1 MHDTSGESPRQGRV
15 PATVDA
21 IRLLS
26 SDFTAMSYLKAK
38 HYPTVRFVMP
48 PFRFALDRASAPL
61 VATAALLLLA
71 GCGSSAPIG
80 NATTPATVEARAL
93 APVPATAV
101 EAQLLRAA
109 SEWMGV
115 PYRFGG
121 TTKSG
126 VDCSALVRAVYAGA
140 FSLHLTRSTRTQVN
154 EGIAVRRDDLRTG
167 DLVFFR
173 TGPNQRH
180 VGIYLDGGRLL
191 HASSSRDRVLVD
203 DFNQRHFQ
211 ETYWTARRL
220 LDVRPGDGPAPPVF
234 ASTAPPAQPVARP
247 EAARP
252 GPAPSGPARSG
263 W

>member
-1 MHDTSGESPRQGRV
+1 
-15 PATVDA
+15 
-21 IRLLS
+21 
-26 SDFTAMSYLKAK
+26 
-38 HYPTVRFVMP
+38 MP
-48 PFRFALDRASAPL
+48 PFRFFPLRSLLASAAL
-61 VATAALLLLA
+61 VLLA
-71 GCGSSAPIG
+71 GCGTSGPLVGTS
-80 NATTPATVEARAL
+80 TPVSTEEARRIPPA
-93 APVPATAV
+93 PATAV
-101 EAQLLRAA
+101 ETQLLSAA

-140 FSLHLTRSTRTQVN
+140 FGLHLTRSTRTQVN
-154 EGIAVRRDDLRTG
+154 EGRPVRKGDLRTG

-173 TGPNQRH
+173 TGRDQRH

-191 HASSSRDRVLVD
+191 HASSSQDRVLVD

-220 LDVRPGDGPAPPVF
+220 LDVQPDDGRASPVF
-234 ASTAPPAQPVARP
+234 ATTEPPARPTPRAEPAQPG
-247 EAARP
+247 P
-252 GPAPSGPARSG
+252 GRSGPIRSG